1 MNETD
6 LKQET
11 EGLRRQIHF
20 HNYRY
25 HVLDAPIISDYEYD
39 QLMERLRRLEK
50 EHPEWI
56 TATSP
61 TQRAGAPPSEKFQKT
76 EHPAPILSLSNAF
89 NLEEIVAWYE
99 RILKLDAR
107 ISTADFVVEPKLD
120 GLTVVLH
127 YRQGNFVQGATRGD
141 GSVGEDITANLRT
154 VHSLPLHIP
163 VEKSVLQVP
172 DYLVVRGEALIWLDD
187 FEELNRRLSE
197 AGERT
202 YVNPRNTAAGSL
214 RQLDANITATRPL
227 KLLVYNIVFSEG
239 DVPPTQWET
248 LNYFRELGFP
258 VSDRVQYCKDLDSV
272 LKACEKWVQIRDEL
286 PFEVDGVVIKI
297 NNLELAN
304 DLGYVGKDPR
314 GALAFKFPAREVT
327 TNLREI
333 RVNVGRTGVLT
344 PYAVLEPV
352 EVGGVI
358 VRQATLHN
366 FDFINEKDIREGD
379 RVLVKRAG
387 DVIPYV
393 IGPVVE
399 NRTGNEPPYIPPDN
413 CPSCGEVVECIPGEV
428 AWYCVNANCPAQLV
442 RHLEH
447 FVSRGAMD
455 MVGLGIRIGQ
465 QIIEAGLVKD
475 LADLYTLKKED
486 LIQLEGFAEKKA
498 ENVLEAIDASR
509 KRPLSRFITALG
521 IRGVGEVMA
530 EDLSRRYPD
539 LDHLSRASLE
549 ELEMIEGVGPNIAA
563 AIVDWFHKPA
573 NLNLL
578 EKFRAAGVWPVNDQA
593 GGAEPDRLLLSGLT
607 FVLTGTLPTYS
618 RDEAKELI
626 QNSGGKVS
634 SSVSA
639 KTDYLVVGEEAG
651 SKLQKAKQLG
661 VATLDEAGLLAI
673 LGKLKID

>member
-1 MNETD
+1 M
-6 LKQET
+6 
-11 EGLRRQIHF
+11 
-20 HNYRY
+20 
-25 HVLDAPIISDYEYD
+25 
-39 QLMERLRRLEK
+39 
-50 EHPEWI
+50 
-56 TATSP
+56 
-61 TQRAGAPPSEKFQKT
+61 
-76 EHPAPILSLSNAF
+76 
-89 NLEEIVAWYE
+89 
-99 RILKLDAR
+99 
-107 ISTADFVVEPKLD
+107 
-120 GLTVVLH
+120 
-127 YRQGNFVQGATRGD
+127 
-141 GSVGEDITANLRT
+141 
-154 VHSLPLHIP
+154 
-163 VEKSVLQVP
+163 
-172 DYLVVRGEALIWLDD
+172 RGEALIWLDD

-197 AGERT
+197 AGDRT

-214 RQLDANITATRPL
+214 RQLDANTTASRPL

-239 DVPPTQWET
+239 DVPQTQWET
-248 LNYFRELGFP
+248 LNYLVALGFP
-258 VSDRVQYCKDLDSV
+258 VSDRVQYCRDLDSV
-272 LKACEKWVQIRDEL
+272 LKACEEWIYKRDQL

-297 NNLELAN
+297 NDLQLAD

-327 TNLREI
+327 TTLKEI

-344 PYAVLEPV
+344 PYAVLEAV

-366 FDFINEKDIREGD
+366 FDFIDDKDIRVGD

-399 NRTGNEPPYIPPDN
+399 SRNGTELPFIPPDT
-413 CPSCGEVVECIPGEV
+413 CPSCGEVVEHIAGEV
-428 AWYCVNANCPAQLV
+428 AWYCVNANCPEQLV

-465 QIIEAGLVKD
+465 QLIEAGLVKD

-486 LIQLEGFAEKKA
+486 LLQLESFAEKKA

-509 KRPLSRFITALG
+509 KQPLSRFITALG

-530 EDLSRRYPD
+530 EDLSRRYTD

-549 ELEMIEGVGPNIAA
+549 ELQTIEGVGPNIAA

-573 NLNLL
+573 NLKLV
-578 EKFRAAGVWPVNDQA
+578 EKFRTAGVWPVNSH
-593 GGAEPDRLLLSGLT
+593 GSRSEPVQLPLSGLT
-607 FVLTGTLPTYS
+607 FVITGTLPTYS
-618 RDEAKELI
+618 RDEARDLI
-626 QNSGGKVS
+626 QKSGGKVT

-639 KTDYLVVGEEAG
+639 KTDYLLVGEEAG
-651 SKLQKAKQLG
+651 SKLTKAKELG
-661 VATLDEAGLLAI
+661 VATLDEAGLLS
-673 LGKLKID
+673 LLENLKNQ